1 MRNNFIKNLLD
12 LKGVMVKKVRYKKN
26 FVKIH
31 IELPVR
37 KQKCP
42 CCKAETTKI
51 KDYRTQIIK
60 DIPIRFKTTLLS
72 YRKRRYQCKECGK
85 TFYEKADFLP
95 KRARKTTRVTE
106 FIVDRLKT
114 KQSMKDIAKQADVS
128 ISTVSRLL
136 APLAVSAKELP
147 EVLCIDEFKGNTGYY
162 KYQVSLMNG
171 KTKKPID
178 IIECRYKS
186 HLFDYFNKF
195 SLEQRKKVKYVV
207 IDLWKAYKDLAKT
220 YFPNAKV
227 VADRFHFTRY
237 ATEAVDTVRKQVQE
251 KLDRNQRKYF
261 KHSRKLLLTKYSK
274 LKKEKQK
281 EELQYILINYSEDLR
296 RVYRE
301 KEELLQLIQDENKVK
316 AIEKLNSWIKRNL
329 ESDIPSLKNCAKT
342 YFNWVEEIR
351 NAIKVPYSNGPME
364 GYNNKIKTL
373 KRVAFG
379 FRNFTNFKARI
390 LLMSMWK
397 LSK

>member
-1 MRNNFIKNLLD
+1 MRNDFIKNLLD
-12 LKGVMVKKVRYKKN
+12 LKGVIVKKVRYKKN

-37 KQKCP
+37 EQTCP
-42 CCKAETTKI
+42 HCKSKTTKI

-60 DIPIRFKTTLLS
+60 DVPIRFKTTLLS

-85 TFYEKADFLP
+85 TFYEKAHFLA
-95 KRARKTTRVTE
+95 KQARKTTRVTE
-106 FIVDRLKT
+106 FIVDKLKT
-114 KQSMKDIAKQADVS
+114 KQSMKDIAKDADVS
-128 ISTVSRLL
+128 VATVSRLL
-136 APLAVSAKELP
+136 PPLAVSAKSLP

-162 KYQVSLMNG
+162 KYQVSLMDG
-171 KTKKPID
+171 KTRKPID

-227 VADRFHFTRY
+227 VADKFHFTRY
-237 ATEAVDTVRKQVQE
+237 ATEAVDIVRKQVQE
-251 KLDRNQRKYF
+251 KLSRSERKYF
-261 KHSRKLLLTKYSK
+261 KHSRKLLLSKYSN
-274 LKKEKQK
+274 LKTEKQK
-281 EELQYILINYSEDLR
+281 EELQYILINYSENLR
-296 RVYRE
+296 RAYRE
-301 KEELLQLIQDENKVK
+301 KEELLQLVHEEDKVK
-316 AIEKLNSWIKRNL
+316 AIEKLNGWIRRNL
-329 ESDIPSLKNCAKT
+329 ESDIPSLRNCAKT

-351 NAIKVPYSNGPME
+351 NAIKVPYSNGSME

-373 KRVAFG
+373 KRIAFG

-390 LLMSMWK
+390 LLMSM
-397 LSK
+397 

>member
-1 MRNNFIKNLLD
+1 MRNDFIRNLLD
-12 LKGVMVKKVRYKKN
+12 LKGVIVKKVRYKKN

-37 KQKCP
+37 RQTCP
-42 CCKAETTKI
+42 NCKAETTKI

-60 DIPIRFKTTLLS
+60 DLPIRFKTTLLS
-72 YRKRRYQCKECGK
+72 YRKRRYQCKKCGK
-85 TFYEKADFLP
+85 TFYEKAHFLP

-114 KQSMKDIAKQADVS
+114 KQSMKDIALQADVS
-128 ISTVSRLL
+128 ISTVARLL
-136 APLAVSAKELP
+136 PPLAVSAKHLP

-162 KYQVSLMNG
+162 KYQVSLMDG
-171 KTKKPID
+171 KTRKPID

-195 SLEQRKKVKYVV
+195 TLEERKKVKYVV

-237 ATEAVDTVRKQVQE
+237 ATEAVDAVRKQVQE
-251 KLDRNQRKYF
+251 KLSRNERKYF
-261 KHSRKLLLTKYSK
+261 KHSRKLLLSKYSN
-274 LKKEKQK
+274 LKTETQK
-281 EELQYILINYSEDLR
+281 EELNYILINYSEDLR
-296 RVYRE
+296 RAYRE
-301 KEELLQLIQDENKVK
+301 KEELLQLLQKENKAK
-316 AIEKLNSWIKRNL
+316 AIEELNHWIQRNL
-329 ESDIPSLKNCAKT
+329 ESDIPSLRNCAKT

-351 NAIKVPYSNGPME
+351 NAIKVVYSNGPME

-390 LLMSMWK
+390 LLMSM
-397 LSK
+397 